1 MSSHPFPESVGHPEV
16 ARRLGADPA
25 RVSYRQLARGVT
37 HDTLIVAVDGEPAA
51 VLRLAPPRAE
61 ILPRLRPDQE
71 GRLFEALAGSG
82 LPVPEA
88 LIVDADGSRLGGPGL
103 LMSYLSGANTL
114 TWERMRERAG
124 DGVGAHAL
132 ETLVALH
139 ELAPPPGWPEA
150 DTPETHVA
158 RELAGTYRLA
168 EDAGAQ
174 APPGLRPALDL
185 LAAARPEPSGPPCIV
200 HGDYR
205 PANLMGAGGRVTG
218 ILDWEMATAGDPACD
233 FGVSTMRE
241 WGVWLPDEDLLA
253 RYRDARGVE
262 VPLAS
267 LRWWRALGYCKVVAF
282 LAARHADGW
291 PDGPPIAPW
300 AESLDRALAEW
311 SKP

>member
-1 MSSHPFPESVGHPEV
+1 MSSHPFPETAGHPEV
-16 ARRLGADPA
+16 ARRLGADPG
-25 RVSYRQLARGVT
+25 RVGYRQLARGVT
-37 HDTLIVAVDGEPAA
+37 HDTLIVEVEGEPRA

-61 ILPRLRPDQE
+61 VLPRLRPDQE

-88 LIVDADGSRLGGPGL
+88 LIVDPDGARLGGPGL
-103 LMSYLSGANTL
+103 LMSYLEGANTL
-114 TWERMRERAG
+114 TWERMSERAG
-124 DGVGAHAL
+124 QGVREHAL
-132 ETLVALH
+132 ATLVALH
-139 ELAPPPGWPEA
+139 ELDPPPGWPEA
-150 DTPETHVA
+150 ETPETHLA
-158 RELAGTYRLA
+158 RELAGTRRLA

-185 LAAARPEPSGPPCIV
+185 LAAAPPAPSGPPAIV

-205 PANLMGAGGRVTG
+205 PANLMAAGGRVTG
-218 ILDWEMATAGDPACD
+218 ILDWEMATSGDPACD

-241 WGVWLPDEDLLA
+241 WGTWFPDEDLLS
-253 RYRDARGVE
+253 RYREARGVE

-291 PDGPPIAPW
+291 EDGPAIEPW